1 MSGGPGSTS
10 VERNT
15 KKDFT
20 PKQNEKIRF
29 YRAESIV
36 TKGRMPTLQACPT
49 NPPQVKIIIQVS
61 ISMVK

>member
-1 MSGGPGSTS
+1 MWANRNKLKNLTTVSMILCELFAMFGKPGSTS

-29 YRAESIV
+29 YRVEI
-36 TKGRMPTLQACPT
+36 MDY
-49 NPPQVKIIIQVS
+49 
-61 ISMVK
+61 

>member
-36 TKGRMPTLQACPT
+36 TKGRMPPDFITSERFLP
-49 NPPQVKIIIQVS
+49 
-61 ISMVK
+61 ISTPKTQ